1 MKITIAPCD
10 VQPEVSCLSLDL
22 SGLTAEDIQ
31 TTITTWQEENNIDAW
46 AVSESD
52 DEFRP
57 VLDSKDP
64 EVWAEWVEA
73 FDEHGEAILKFWDDV
88 LGFFYCKD
96 VAEVLEIFESAYQGE
111 YASKE
116 DWARDF
122 IDFIDSCYTLEE
134 PLKDYFDYEEY
145 VRDCEDDG
153 EMVFIDADNGNVFAF
168 TTNF

>member
-10 VQPEVSCLSLDL
+10 VQPEVSCLSLDIL
-22 SGLTAEDIQ
+22 RLTAEDIQ

-88 LGFFYCKD
+88 LGFTYCTD

-111 YASKE
+111 FIDKME
-116 DWARDF
+116 WAR
-122 IDFIDSCYTLEE
+122 DFIDSCYTLEE
-134 PLKDYFDYEEY
+134 PLKGYFDYEQY
-145 VRDCEDDG
+145 VEDCENERDIIF
-153 EMVFIDADNGNVFAF
+153 VDAGNGNLFAF
-168 TTNF
+168 NSNFDW